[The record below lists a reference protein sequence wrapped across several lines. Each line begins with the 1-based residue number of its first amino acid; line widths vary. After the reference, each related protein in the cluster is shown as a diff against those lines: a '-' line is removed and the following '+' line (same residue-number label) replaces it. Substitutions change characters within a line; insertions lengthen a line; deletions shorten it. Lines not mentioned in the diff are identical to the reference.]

1 TVLGTLQPERDAEYR
16 AMAAQVDYSRVYMA
30 GHFPADIEA
39 GALLGDVI
47 GDYYLITRNGVD
59 PARLNQ

>member
-1 TVLGTLQPERDAEYR
+1 
-16 AMAAQVDYSRVYMA
+16 MA
-30 GHFPADIEA
+30 GHFPADIKA

-59 PARLNQ
+59 PASLNQ